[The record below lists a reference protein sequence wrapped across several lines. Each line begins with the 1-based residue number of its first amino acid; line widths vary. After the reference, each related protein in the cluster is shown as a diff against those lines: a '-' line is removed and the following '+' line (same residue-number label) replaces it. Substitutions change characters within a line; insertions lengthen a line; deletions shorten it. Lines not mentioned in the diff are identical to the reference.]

1 MQRPMS
7 ASSPNGRLEIQSVV
21 DHVYT
26 ALRERILSGDLPRAS
41 KLRQVSLADEMGVSR
56 TPLREA
62 LRRLAAEG
70 LVDFS
75 PNRGATVSELD
86 FGDMRHA
93 WSARV
98 ALEPGAAR
106 LAADRGDAGA
116 IAAMRSAVAEQ
127 RRVGDDRD
135 ASFAANRRFHL
146 SLAAASGN
154 PHLTRFAEMLWVP
167 RIGVPIYQ
175 AQAVE
180 PSGAQAWAGMAIV
193 PGLTDSHVHPFLGA
207 METRG
212 ADLAGAATVDEVRAR
227 LADERRRCGEGAW
240 ITGHSLEYRVFDGIE
255 ASGELFEQAV
265 GGNPALL
272 TFFDFHTALA
282 TPPALAAA
290 SVTSARTF
298 EDASEIVVRPDGRPT
313 GELRERAIQLVAVA
327 MPEPSRSQRLA

>member
-1 MQRPMS
+1 MS

-41 KLRQVSLADEMGVSR
+41 KLRQVSLAEQMGVSR

-93 WSARV
+93 WAARV

-106 LAADRGDAGA
+106 LAAERRDPGG
-116 IAAMRSAVAEQ
+116 IAAMREAIADQRSAHGERGQ
-127 RRVGDDRD
+127 
-135 ASFAANRRFHL
+135 SFSANRAFHL
-146 SLAAASGN
+146 ALAGASGN

-175 AQAVE
+175 AQAAAPAG
-180 PSGAQAWAGMAIV
+180 PSAWADEHERIADAIGRGDADAAERLTRAHIAAHPPV
-193 PGLTDSHVHPFLGA
+193 PPG
-207 METRG
+207 
-212 ADLAGAATVDEVRAR
+212 
-227 LADERRRCGEGAW
+227 
-240 ITGHSLEYRVFDGIE
+240 
-255 ASGELFEQAV
+255 
-265 GGNPALL
+265 
-272 TFFDFHTALA
+272 
-282 TPPALAAA
+282 
-290 SVTSARTF
+290 
-298 EDASEIVVRPDGRPT
+298 
-313 GELRERAIQLVAVA
+313 
-327 MPEPSRSQRLA
+327 

>member
-93 WSARV
+93 WAARV

-106 LAADRGDAGA
+106 LAAERRDPDGVVAMREA
-116 IAAMRSAVAEQ
+116 IADQRSADGERGQ
-127 RRVGDDRD
+127 
-135 ASFAANRRFHL
+135 SFSANRAFHL
-146 SLAAASGN
+146 ALAAASGN

-167 RIGVPIYQ
+167 RIGVPIYA
-175 AQAVE
+175 AQAAE
-180 PSGAQAWAGMAIV
+180 PAGPSAWADEHERIADAIEGGDADAAERLTRAHIAAHPPV
-193 PGLTDSHVHPFLGA
+193 P
-207 METRG
+207 RG
-212 ADLAGAATVDEVRAR
+212 
-227 LADERRRCGEGAW
+227 
-240 ITGHSLEYRVFDGIE
+240 
-255 ASGELFEQAV
+255 
-265 GGNPALL
+265 
-272 TFFDFHTALA
+272 
-282 TPPALAAA
+282 
-290 SVTSARTF
+290 
-298 EDASEIVVRPDGRPT
+298 
-313 GELRERAIQLVAVA
+313 
-327 MPEPSRSQRLA
+327 

>member
-21 DHVYT
+21 DHVDT

-41 KLRQVSLADEMGVSR
+41 KLRQVSLAEEMGVSR

-93 WSARV
+93 WAARV

-106 LAADRGDAGA
+106 LAAERRDRDGIEAMREA
-116 IAAMRSAVAEQ
+116 IADQ
-127 RRVGDDRD
+127 RGAAGGRGQ
-135 ASFAANRRFHL
+135 SFAANRAFHL
-146 SLAAASGN
+146 ALAAASGN

-175 AQAVE
+175 AQAAE
-180 PSGAQAWAGMAIV
+180 PADGLLAWAEEHERI
-193 PGLTDSHVHPFLGA
+193 TDAV
-207 METRG
+207 
-212 ADLAGAATVDEVRAR
+212 ADG
-227 LADERRRCGEGAW
+227 
-240 ITGHSLEYRVFDGIE
+240 
-255 ASGELFEQAV
+255 
-265 GGNPALL
+265 
-272 TFFDFHTALA
+272 
-282 TPPALAAA
+282 
-290 SVTSARTF
+290 
-298 EDASEIVVRPDGRPT
+298 DASLAEHLTRTHISAHPPVAPRVRNAT
-313 GELRERAIQLVAVA
+313 A
-327 MPEPSRSQRLA
+327 

>member
-7 ASSPNGRLEIQSVV
+7 PNSPNGRLEIQSVV

-41 KLRQVSLADEMGVSR
+41 KLRQVSLAEEMGVSR

-93 WSARV
+93 WAARV

-106 LAADRGDAGA
+106 LAAERRDPDGIASMREA
-116 IAAMRSAVAEQ
+116 IAAQ
-127 RRVGDDRD
+127 RRADGDRGE
-135 ASFAANRRFHL
+135 SFAANRTFHL
-146 SLAAASGN
+146 ALAAASGN

-175 AQAVE
+175 AQAAE
-180 PSGAQAWAGMAIV
+180 P
-193 PGLTDSHVHPFLGA
+193 
-207 METRG
+207 RG
-212 ADLAGAATVDEVRAR
+212 AAGW
-227 LADERRRCGEGAW
+227 ADEHEGIVEA
-240 ITGHSLEYRVFDGIE
+240 I
-255 ASGELFEQAV
+255 ASGDADAAER
-265 GGNPALL
+265 L
-272 TFFDFHTALA
+272 TREHVSAH
-282 TPPALAAA
+282 PP
-290 SVTSARTF
+290 
-298 EDASEIVVRPDGRPT
+298 
-313 GELRERAIQLVAVA
+313 VA
-327 MPEPSRSQRLA
+327 PS